1 MLNFVEIC
9 SRMNGLPKMT
19 KTMSNVLAIGFRPPP
34 LDIADAIEVAAVT
47 AAVDDGI
54 DLGALMD
61 FGITALV
68 MLTSTVGANVVSGRA
83 TVIGASPL
91 ATSERVIVMKE
102 ETGGRE
108 SLLEDVICEGRVD
121 VV

>member
-1 MLNFVEIC
+1 
-9 SRMNGLPKMT
+9 MT